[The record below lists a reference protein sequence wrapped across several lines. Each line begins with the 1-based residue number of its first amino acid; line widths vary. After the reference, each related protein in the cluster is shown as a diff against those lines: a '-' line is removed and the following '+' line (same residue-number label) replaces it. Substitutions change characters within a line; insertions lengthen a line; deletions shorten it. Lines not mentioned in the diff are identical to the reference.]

1 MWLNSN
7 HVNKFNRVAFYL
19 LSVALVSCSGFLP
32 ERESDEAAS
41 IYLQLGIRYLN
52 INNLPAAKENLE
64 MALKTDADNM
74 AVHIALAFLYEK
86 LNKFDDAR
94 AQYERATSLDPENLD
109 LQNNY
114 GRFLCDRREY
124 DKGMDLLTQ
133 ASSNL
138 LNQTP
143 WMALTNAG
151 RCQLAMGDRSKAEN
165 YFNKALQVNP
175 NYPPLLQEMQKLS
188 FQKSDY
194 AAAREYLQ
202 RFLTVAEQSPVS
214 LWIGIQTEAALGN
227 EMLVK
232 EYTDLLLEKFPYSN
246 EAKQIKSTPRPR

>member
-1 MWLNSN
+1 VWLNIN
-7 HVNKFNRVAFYL
+7 YVKKFNRVAVYL
-19 LSVALVSCSGFLP
+19 LSIALVSCSSFLP

-64 MALKTDADNM
+64 MALKTDSDNT

-94 AQYERATSLDPENLD
+94 AQYERASSLDPENLD

-124 DKGMDLLTQ
+124 DKGMALLTQ

-194 AAAREYLQ
+194 KAAREYLQ

-246 EAKQIKSTPRPR
+246 ETKQIKSTPRPR